1 MKKIETYTYLVNEL
15 LEKERN
21 RLEKINYKKNNRDIE
36 ELINKYD
43 KELLEKYK
51 FIEQYIDIK
60 EQE

>member
-1 MKKIETYTYLVNEL
+1 MKEIEAYTYLVNEL

-21 RLEKINYKKNNRDIE
+21 RLEKINYKKNNKVIE

-51 FIEQYIDIK
+51 FIEQYIDSK
-60 EQE
+60 EQ

>member
-21 RLEKINYKKNNRDIE
+21 RLEKINYKKNNKDIE

-51 FIEQYIDIK
+51 FIEQYIDSK
-60 EQE
+60 EQ

>member
-1 MKKIETYTYLVNEL
+1 MKEIEVYTYLVNEL

-21 RLEKINYKKNNRDIE
+21 RLEKINYKKNNKDIE

-51 FIEQYIDIK
+51 FIEQYIDSK
-60 EQE
+60 EQ

>member
-1 MKKIETYTYLVNEL
+1 MKEIEAYTYLVNEL

-21 RLEKINYKKNNRDIE
+21 RLEKINYKKNNKDIE

-51 FIEQYIDIK
+51 FIEQYIDSK
-60 EQE
+60 EQ